1 MATPDQAR
9 AALIAVTDAAVTAGS
24 TLLAGS
30 TDTRAARNDLLDAL
44 PALIETYSDGTAAL
58 AADYYDDVRD
68 TAGAHGS
75 YLAEPVVNL
84 RPEKI
89 RIGGLW
95 TIKPLLLPEPDIG
108 AAQERLAE
116 VIQLETARP
125 FRDTI
130 TTNSHRDPASV
141 GWRRITHGG
150 CDLCRFLAARGAVY
164 RQDTA
169 NFATH
174 PHCRCGA
181 VPVFDGQD
189 GDEASA
195 LQYVA
200 SDRRAGR
207 TRKQRDAINEALA
220 QFRETGTL

>member
-1 MATPDQAR
+1 MATPDEAR
-9 AALIAVTDAAVTAGS
+9 AALIRVTDAAVTAGT
-24 TLLAGS
+24 TLLTAAS
-30 TDTRAARNDLLDAL
+30 DTHAARNDLLEAL
-44 PALIETYSDGTAAL
+44 PTLIESYSDGTAAL
-58 AADYYDDVRD
+58 AADWYDDSRD
-68 TAGAHGS
+68 AAGARGN

-84 RPEKI
+84 RPDKI

-95 TIKPLLLPEPDIG
+95 TIKPLLSPVPDFP

-164 RQDTA
+164 RQETA

-189 GDEASA
+189 GDEADT

-200 SDRRAGR
+200 SDRRASR

-220 QFRETGTL
+220 RFRETGTL